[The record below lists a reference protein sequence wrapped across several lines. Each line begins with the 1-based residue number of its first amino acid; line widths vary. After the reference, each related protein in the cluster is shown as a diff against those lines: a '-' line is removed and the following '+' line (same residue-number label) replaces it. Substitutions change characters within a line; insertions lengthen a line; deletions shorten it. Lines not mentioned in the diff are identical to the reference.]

1 LSFFQLSIFYAITLA
16 FTISIFFNRV
26 LISFATN
33 YKKKN
38 IKNEKRLSDKNIPPY
53 GGVATSFAFF
63 IATIFLGRADP
74 AFMTI
79 GICAFIISVIGIID
93 DIYNLEWKIKLLFQ
107 ILIILYPLIALD
119 IFINIEAFLNQ
130 DLQNVLNIVISLIW
144 VLVIINSINFIDNMD
159 GLTVF
164 VSGSICLQISLLSN
178 YSNIYKVTDISLL
191 LLATLLGFL
200 IYNYPPA
207 RLYFGDSGTLFVGYV
222 LGFISIIFD
231 WIPLDNGILNSPL
244 SPVLFIFVVPILD
257 FTVVTTHR
265 IRNNV
270 SPTQGGTDH
279 ISHRLLN
286 IGYSEKKV
294 LLEFLFVS
302 FIFYCLL
309 IGTISFSGFLSYLF
323 ASLYLIFFI
332 FSFLRYRKLEPLS

>member
-1 LSFFQLSIFYAITLA
+1 LSFFQLPILYAITLA
-16 FTISIFFNRV
+16 FTISTILNKV
-26 LISFATN
+26 LINFARN

-38 IKNEKRLSDKNIPPY
+38 NKNERRLSNKNIPPY
-53 GGVATSFAFF
+53 GGIATSFAFF
-63 IATIFLGRADP
+63 TATIFLGRAEP
-74 AFMTI
+74 AFITI
-79 GICAFIISVIGIID
+79 GICALIISIIGIID
-93 DIYNLEWKIKLLFQ
+93 DKYNLEWKAKLIFQ

-119 IFINIEAFLNQ
+119 IFINIEAFLN
-130 DLQNVLNIVISLIW
+130 LNIQNFLNIVISLIW

>member
-1 LSFFQLSIFYAITLA
+1 
-16 FTISIFFNRV
+16 
-26 LISFATN
+26 
-33 YKKKN
+33 
-38 IKNEKRLSDKNIPPY
+38 
-53 GGVATSFAFF
+53 
-63 IATIFLGRADP
+63 LGRADP

>member
-1 LSFFQLSIFYAITLA
+1 
-16 FTISIFFNRV
+16 
-26 LISFATN
+26 
-33 YKKKN
+33 
-38 IKNEKRLSDKNIPPY
+38 
-53 GGVATSFAFF
+53 
-63 IATIFLGRADP
+63 
-74 AFMTI
+74 
-79 GICAFIISVIGIID
+79 
-93 DIYNLEWKIKLLFQ
+93 
-107 ILIILYPLIALD
+107 
-119 IFINIEAFLNQ
+119 
-130 DLQNVLNIVISLIW
+130 
-144 VLVIINSINFIDNMD
+144 MD

>member
-1 LSFFQLSIFYAITLA
+1 MSFFQLSIFYAITLA

-38 IKNEKRLSDKNIPPY
+38 IKNEKRLSYKNIPPY

-107 ILIILYPLIALD
+107 ILIILYPLIALY
-119 IFINIEAFLNQ
+119 IFINIEAFFNQ

-159 GLTVF
+159 CLTVF

-200 IYNYPPA
+200 IFNYPPA
-207 RLYFGDSGTLFVGYV
+207 RIYFGDSGTLFVGYV

-231 WIPLDNGILNSPL
+231 WSPLGDNILISPL

-257 FTVVTTHR
+257 FIVVTTHR
-265 IRNNV
+265 IRN
-270 SPTQGGTDH
+270 SIPPTQGGTDH

-286 IGYSEKKV
+286 TGYSEKKYY
-294 LLEFLFVS
+294 LN
-302 FIFYCLL
+302 FY
-309 IGTISFSGFLSYLF
+309 F
-323 ASLYLIFFI
+323 
-332 FSFLRYRKLEPLS
+332 